1 MRKRSGSWRARLEAL
16 DRLGEGAFDIDRR
29 AQGTIDHGFTSPS
42 NGQPE
47 ASGQTVDH
55 RRHLRIAEQG
65 SP

>member
-1 MRKRSGSWRARLEAL
+1 MRKRSGSWRAGLGAL
-16 DRLGEGAFDIDRR
+16 DRLGERVFDIDRR

-47 ASGQTVDH
+47 ASAQIADH
-55 RRHLRIAEQG
+55 LCHLRIAEQG